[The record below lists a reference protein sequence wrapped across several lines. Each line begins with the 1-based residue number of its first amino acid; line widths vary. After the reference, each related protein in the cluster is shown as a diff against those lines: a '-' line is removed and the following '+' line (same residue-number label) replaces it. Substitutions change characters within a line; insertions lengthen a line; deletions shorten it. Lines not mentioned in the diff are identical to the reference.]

1 MFDNRSL
8 HLRGVAAK
16 PTQIEGILAAMFEV
30 LLSASVSILVGVT
43 LWALLPRGVVLT
55 RSFPAVAPDG
65 RVLPDTWRIRN
76 ESPLPVR
83 IRSVAVS
90 GVGTYD
96 DTKGALRW
104 VEVGTEDEDGLSAT
118 LHLDDEVTEIRRLDN
133 RQPWRAVVVAPGD
146 TMQAHVLNNTTLR
159 IRYRRAGAFG
169 TFERREI
176 QIHGGA

>member
-1 MFDNRSL
+1 MR
-8 HLRGVAAK
+8 
-16 PTQIEGILAAMFEV
+16 IEGILTAMIEV
-30 LLSASVSILVGVT
+30 LLSAVVSITVGVA

-65 RVLPDTWRIRN
+65 RVLPDTWRLRN

-83 IRSVAVS
+83 IRCVAVC
-90 GVGTYD
+90 GFGTYD
-96 DTKGALRW
+96 DTKGVLRW
-104 VEVGTEDEDGLSAT
+104 VEVGAEDDNGLSAT

-133 RQPWRAVVVAPGD
+133 RQPWRTVVIAPGD
-146 TMQAHVLNNTTLR
+146 TMKAHVLNNTTLR

-176 QIHGGA
+176 EIHGGA